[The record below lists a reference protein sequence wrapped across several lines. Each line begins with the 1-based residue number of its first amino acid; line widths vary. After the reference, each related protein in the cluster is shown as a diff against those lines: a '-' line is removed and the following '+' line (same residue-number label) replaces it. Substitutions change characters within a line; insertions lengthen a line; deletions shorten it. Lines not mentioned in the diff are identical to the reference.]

1 MRMGWSDIDALF
13 VTSTL
18 LNYTLTLDLDLIP
31 SQAKLGDR
39 MVPSHSSGP
48 GLIPGSVLR
57 VFKQHV

>member
-1 MRMGWSDIDALF
+1 MRMGRSDIDALF
-13 VTSTL
+13 RDVHTA
-18 LNYTLTLDLDLIP
+18 YTLTLDLDLIP